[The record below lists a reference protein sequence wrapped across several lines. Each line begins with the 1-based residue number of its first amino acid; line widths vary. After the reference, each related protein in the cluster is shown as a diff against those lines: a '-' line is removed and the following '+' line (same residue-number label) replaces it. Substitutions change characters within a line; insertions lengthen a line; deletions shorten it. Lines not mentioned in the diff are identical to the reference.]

1 MKLKQK
7 AAELKTK
14 IAALYLALRRKDT
27 PFIAKM
33 AAGITVGY
41 ALSPIDLIPDF
52 IPLLGLL
59 DDLILLPCLIAL
71 CIRLIP
77 KDIMRECEAQAAG
90 LWKEGKPKKW
100 YYAIP
105 IAILWLLAAALILFK
120 IILPATHVK

>member
-7 AAELKTK
+7 AAALKTK
-14 IAALYLALRRKDT
+14 IAALYQALRRKDT
-27 PFIAKM
+27 PFIAKA
-33 AAGITVGY
+33 AAGITVSY

-59 DDLILLPCLIAL
+59 DDLILLPLLISL

-77 KDIMRECEAQAAG
+77 KEIMQECEAQAAE

-105 IAILWLLAAALILFK
+105 IAALWLLILALIIFK
-120 IILPATHVK
+120 VILPATHVK